1 MDEIEQDGEEDVQGT
16 DENYESREVR
26 GLRDGLT
33 DEEQENMGRTRQQT
47 RAMQSHLQQR
57 KVTFADKEESDV
69 PKAIRNESKFHLPH
83 QGAFKHEYSA
93 RNGYVFA
100 QIIEQISHLDL
111 NQKDEK
117 EFYSFAQQYGLG
129 KGIRKFGK
137 KGKDAAIK
145 EMKQLHDRSV
155 FIPIDVSKLT
165 KKERDEAMESLMFL
179 VEKRSGKIKGR
190 ACANGSIQKANAA
203 PGESASPTC
212 MTESVMITAT
222 IDAHEKRDVMTS
234 DVPNA
239 FVQTSVPQERKE
251 PGKRIIMKIRGQMVD
266 LLLEID
272 KKKYAPFVVHDHKGN
287 KILYTSMNMA
297 LYGMIQSSLL
307 YYNKFVKDITKL
319 GFKLNPYDPCVAN
332 RIVKGKQHT
341 LTWHVDDIKSSH
353 EDSKVNDE
361 FHDWLQQMYGDVAE
375 VKSTRGKIHDYLG
388 MILDYSIESKVGID
402 MRYYVK
408 DMCSEFEKI
417 EPITNSQY
425 PWDTSLFKVDKSS
438 PALQKGRAEE
448 FVTFVYKALF
458 VSKRARQDISPAV
471 SFLTTRVKAPT
482 KEDWAKLKKMMRF
495 LKRTVEDVMYLEA
508 DNMRSFKWHLDAAFA
523 VHDDMKSHTGATMT
537 MGKGVIQ
544 SVSTKQKINTRS
556 STEAEL
562 VSFDDILSRCM
573 WTKLF
578 YEAQGYGLDEN
589 LVYRDNQSTMKL
601 ELNGKAS
608 SGKRTRHF
616 NIKYFFITDL
626 LQRDEVQTKYCP
638 TDYMVA
644 DYMTKALL
652 GRKFHQ
658 FRQDIMNLQT
668 KRSEVK

>member
-1 MDEIEQDGEEDVQGT
+1 
-16 DENYESREVR
+16 
-26 GLRDGLT
+26 
-33 DEEQENMGRTRQQT
+33 
-47 RAMQSHLQQR
+47 
-57 KVTFADKEESDV
+57 VTFADKKEPV
-69 PKAIRNESKFHLPH
+69 IPRPIRNESRFHLPH
-83 QGAFKHEYSA
+83 QGAFKHEYSS

-100 QIIEQISHLDL
+100 QIIEQISHLSL
-111 NQKDEK
+111 NAKEEN

-137 KGKDAAIK
+137 KGKEAAIK
-145 EMKQLHDRSV
+145 EMKQLHERTV
-155 FIPIDVSKLT
+155 FLPVDVSKLT
-165 KKERDEAMESLMFL
+165 QKERDEAMESLMFL
-179 VEKRSGKIKGR
+179 VEKRDGRVKGR

-222 IDAHEKRDVMTS
+222 IDAYEKRDVMTS

-239 FVQTSVPQERKE
+239 FVQTSIPHERKE
-251 PGKRIIMKIRGQMVD
+251 PGKRIVMKIRGHMVD

-272 KKKYAPFVVHDHKGN
+272 KKKYAPFVVHDNKGS
-287 KILYTSMNMA
+287 KILYVTMNMA

-307 YYNKFVKDITKL
+307 YYNKFVKDITKI
-319 GFKLNPYDPCVAN
+319 GFKVNPYDPCVAN
-332 RIVKGKQHT
+332 RDVNGKQHT

-353 EDSKVNDE
+353 VDPKVNDQ
-361 FHDWLQQMYGDVAE
+361 FHDWLQKMYGDVVE

-388 MILDYSIESKVGID
+388 MILDYSIEGKVGID
-402 MRYYVK
+402 MRYYVT
-408 DMCSEFEKI
+408 DMCKEFDKTD
-417 EPITNSQY
+417 PITNSQY
-425 PWDTSLFKVDKSS
+425 PWDTNLFKVDESS
-438 PALQKGRAEE
+438 PALQRDRAEE

-495 LKRTVEDVMYLEA
+495 LKGTAEDVMYLEA
-508 DNMRSFKWHLDAAFA
+508 DNMRSFKWHLDAAFG
-523 VHDDMKSHTGATMT
+523 VHNDMKSHTGATMT

-626 LQRDEVQTKYCP
+626 IHRGEVQTKYCP
-638 TDYMVA
+638 TDYMIA

-658 FRQDIMNLQT
+658 FRQAIMNLQT
-668 KRSEVK
+668 KKVK